1 MKCWK
6 STEKIIYNDKRFDK
20 DSNYKGSIV
29 ADAVLSGLWVQQ
41 RIVRKKKKCY
51 ISDAA
56 WERV

>member
-29 ADAVLSGLWVQQ
+29 ADADKHLKYSS
-41 RIVRKKKKCY
+41 Y
-51 ISDAA
+51 
-56 WERV
+56 RVEGII

>member
-29 ADAVLSGLWVQQ
+29 ADAVLSGLWV
-41 RIVRKKKKCY
+41 
-51 ISDAA
+51 
-56 WERV
+56 